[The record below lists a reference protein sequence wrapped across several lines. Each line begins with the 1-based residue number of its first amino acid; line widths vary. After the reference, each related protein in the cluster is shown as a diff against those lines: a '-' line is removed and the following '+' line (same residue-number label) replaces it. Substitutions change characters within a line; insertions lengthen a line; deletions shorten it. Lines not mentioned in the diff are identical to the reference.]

1 MAGQADAIFVDSS
14 GDIVIL
20 DWKRTASIKFDNAFR
35 SLREPLQHLSDSNG
49 WLYGLKLFSLFARM
63 RAFSVCGWNKRTSA
77 EHLPLYAGNRVR
89 HAGLQHVPGA
99 GSFFSSQDIRRC
111 IGPRETSQ

>member
-35 SLREPLQHLSDSNG
+35 SLREPLQHLPDSNG
-49 WLYGLKLFSLFARM
+49 WLYGLKLFFFVCPHACVQRLRLEQKD
-63 RAFSVCGWNKRTSA
+63 FS
-77 EHLPLYAGNRVR
+77 
-89 HAGLQHVPGA
+89 
-99 GSFFSSQDIRRC
+99 
-111 IGPRETSQ
+111 